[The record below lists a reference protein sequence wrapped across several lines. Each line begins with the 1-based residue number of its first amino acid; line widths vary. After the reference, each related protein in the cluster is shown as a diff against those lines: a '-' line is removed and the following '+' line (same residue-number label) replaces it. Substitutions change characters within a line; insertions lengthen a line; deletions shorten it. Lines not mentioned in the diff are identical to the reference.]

1 MMSPLPPPNKPDDPA
16 DFTTIFSTPEA
27 AERVRNISPSLHDA
41 VAGFWRAPLEGRLP
55 GRLKE
60 LLLLAMNAAASALN
74 AGAIQRQVHRARTA
88 GASDADIL
96 DVLVTIASLAN
107 HALYASVPILE
118 EEWQAS
124 GKPLAVVEESNPAFL
139 AAKERFVAIR
149 GFWNPDRD
157 PIAREMPD
165 YFLAL
170 TNLSTASW
178 QHGKLSRKEREFVCI
193 AIDCGVTHSYP
204 PGLRIHI
211 RNAIAEGATREEIL
225 EIFQL
230 AALMGLEGY
239 VIASEALAVDRL
251 R

>member
-1 MMSPLPPPNKPDDPA
+1 MSKPSALAGHADLGTLFSSPQAAAALRGIAPA
-16 DFTTIFSTPEA
+16 M
-27 AERVRNISPSLHDA
+27 HDA
-41 VAGFWRAPLEGRLP
+41 VAAFWRAPFLGSHLTPRM
-55 GRLKE
+55 KE
-60 LLLLAMNAAASALN
+60 LLLLAMNAAATALN
-74 AGAIQRQVHRARTA
+74 ADAAQRHVARARAA
-88 GASDADIL
+88 GATDEEVL

-107 HALYASVPILE
+107 HALYASVPVLE
-118 EEWQAS
+118 EEWKAA
-124 GKPLAVVEESNPAFL
+124 GKDMPQPDASNPAYL
-139 AAKERFVAIR
+139 AAKERFIAIR

-157 PIAREMPD
+157 PIAQGMPE

-178 QHGKLSRKEREFVCI
+178 QDGPLTRKEREFVCI

-230 AALMGLEGY
+230 AALAGLEGY
-239 VIASEALAVDRL
+239 VMAGEALAAGRDP
-251 R
+251 

>member
-1 MMSPLPPPNKPDDPA
+1 MSSAPPKSDPGSFAALFSSPQTA
-16 DFTTIFSTPEA
+16 DK
-27 AERVRNISPSLHDA
+27 VRAISPVMHDA
-41 VAGFWRAPLEGRLP
+41 VADFWRAPLEGRHIEA
-55 GRLKE
+55 RMKE
-60 LLLLAMNAAASALN
+60 LLLLAMNAAATALN
-74 AGAIQRQVHRARTA
+74 AEAAQRHVDRARSA
-88 GASDADIL
+88 GATDADIL

-107 HALYASVPILE
+107 HALYASVPVLE
-118 EEWQAS
+118 EEWKAS
-124 GKPLAVVEESNPAFL
+124 GKSVAEPRGDGPAYQ
-139 AAKERFVAIR
+139 AAKERFIAIR

-157 PIAREMPD
+157 PVAREMPD

-178 QHGKLSRKEREFVCI
+178 RHGPLTRKEREFVCI

-211 RNAIAEGATREEIL
+211 RNAIAAGATREEIL

-239 VIASEALAVDRL
+239 VMAGEALAAGR
-251 R
+251 